1 MSEEVW
7 GWSHYFSEL
16 ARFFH
21 STENNFGSANRQY
34 TEYCI
39 SRLALCYRNVDAVKE
54 SVQTHNNDAE
64 SNGDLQTIEQD
75 LTELLECISQMFSQ
89 WQQYL
94 HTIDEEDDS
103 IRYRAPIQAPSGS
116 RGRPP
121 FIITKEQ
128 LVYMRSLSF
137 SWSEISKLLG
147 VSRMTIYRRRREYN
161 LIDEPSRSMLD
172 TNLYQFIRDLRVE
185 LPDVGEAM
193 VIGRLC
199 SLGYSISRERIHLA
213 IRSTDPL

>member
-16 ARFFH
+16 ARFFQ
-21 STENNFGSANRQY
+21 SIENNFGSANRQY

-116 RGRPP
+116 RGTHHSLLPKNNWYICVVFFLVRNLQAVGS
-121 FIITKEQ
+121 IKDDNISTTSRVQ
-128 LVYMRSLSF
+128 L
-137 SWSEISKLLG
+137 
-147 VSRMTIYRRRREYN
+147 
-161 LIDEPSRSMLD
+161 D
-172 TNLYQFIRDLRVE
+172 
-185 LPDVGEAM
+185 
-193 VIGRLC
+193 
-199 SLGYSISRERIHLA
+199 
-213 IRSTDPL
+213 

>member
-1 MSEEVW
+1 MW

-16 ARFFH
+16 AQ
-21 STENNFGSANRQY
+21 STENDFGSVNRQY

-39 SRLALCYRNVDAVKE
+39 SRLALCYRNVNAVKE

-64 SNGDLQTIEQD
+64 SSDLQTIEQD

-103 IRYRAPIQAPSGS
+103 ICYRAPIQAPSGS

-137 SWSEISKLLG
+137 S
-147 VSRMTIYRRRREYN
+147 
-161 LIDEPSRSMLD
+161 
-172 TNLYQFIRDLRVE
+172 
-185 LPDVGEAM
+185 
-193 VIGRLC
+193 
-199 SLGYSISRERIHLA
+199 
-213 IRSTDPL
+213 